1 MKSKKLLLT
10 TLVAL
15 AVPFGTLSGGFVKA
29 EGPTQPT
36 TPAGTTPS
44 VSPKDVDT
52 STAAE
57 MKKAEDDYLK
67 AAEDEYNKLNPTFKK
82 GEPLVY
88 DKPEYKLP
96 AAGQTPKKQVNPMNK
111 NVKKVLPKT
120 SAVK

>member
-52 STAAE
+52 PTAAE

-67 AAEDEYNKLNPTFKK
+67 AQEDGYNKLNPTHATS
-82 GEPLVY
+82 EPLVNT
-88 DKPEYKLP
+88 KPEYKLP
-96 AAGQTPKKQVNPMNK
+96 AAVQTPKKQVNPMNK
-111 NVKKVLPKT
+111 NVKKALPKT